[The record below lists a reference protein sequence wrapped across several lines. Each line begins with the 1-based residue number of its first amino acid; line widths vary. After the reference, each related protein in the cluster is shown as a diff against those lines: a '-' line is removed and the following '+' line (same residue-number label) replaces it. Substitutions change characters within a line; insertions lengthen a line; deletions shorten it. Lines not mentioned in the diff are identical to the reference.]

1 MAALVHPG
9 SVRRSHRSRPAPRL
23 RAVRAHRSAR
33 GRKLAGAAVC
43 AALALAYLAVAW
55 WIIFDIRIGPVV
67 GTITETHG
75 VHSGD
80 MLGVASFG
88 LGTAFALGAA
98 MLLES
103 GLSRPRMAVRHYR

>member
-1 MAALVHPG
+1 MTAMVHPA
-9 SVRRSHRSRPAPRL
+9 SLRRSHRNRSTRPIRS
-23 RAVRAHRSAR
+23 VRS
-33 GRKLAGAAVC
+33 RKLAGAAVC
-43 AALALAYLAVAW
+43 AALALGYLAVAW
-55 WIIFDIRIGPVV
+55 WIIFDIRVGPVI
-67 GTITETHG
+67 GTLTETHG

>member
-1 MAALVHPG
+1 MAALVHPA
-9 SVRRSHRSRPAPRL
+9 SLRRSPRT
-23 RAVRAHRSAR
+23 RSAR
-33 GRKLAGAAVC
+33 SLRPAHSGRSRKLAGAAVC

-67 GTITETHG
+67 GTITETRG

-80 MLGVASFG
+80 FLGLASFG
-88 LGTAFALGAA
+88 LGTAFALVAA

>member
-9 SVRRSHRSRPAPRL
+9 SLRRSHRIRPC
-23 RAVRAHRSAR
+23 RSTR
-33 GRKLAGAAVC
+33 SRKLAGAAVC
-43 AALALAYLAVAW
+43 AALAVAYLAVAW
-55 WIIFDIRIGPVV
+55 WIIFDIRIGPVI
-67 GTITETHG
+67 GTITETNG

-80 MLGVASFG
+80 FLGLASFG